1 MGLFDKIKDLFT
13 DEEEV
18 YETKEIDVP
27 EEEEKEDKLPTF
39 MRNKI
44 EKEEQEEKKKEQER
58 EKEAREIAVQIENKP
73 QLQEKV
79 TTRKSLSFDFKDE
92 DFVLGADVNTN
103 VQAPSRVTRSNVQ
116 KIRREEKEEN
126 YVKEKIIEPTVKP
139 YSKRQELDK
148 PKKFKPT
155 PVISPVYG
163 VLDKNYNANEVVS
176 KDEDS
181 SAIQRASKKVDF
193 ESVRKKAYGT
203 LNTELKDPICEN
215 CEYLKEVR
223 VNKKIERLSEEDLLY
238 NMTVD
243 DDVKV
248 IDKSNSNVIEVS
260 DKSTNSN
267 SLDSDII
274 NALDNDKQENIN
286 VLDNVSN
293 NYNTDT
299 KEDLVD
305 DDGMLLPNKD
315 ITIHEAIENYDDYG
329 VNYEVPKRVTKEE
342 DVKIVNHADSEVE
355 ADKVQFKEEKKE
367 EKKDLELTDDLF
379 NLIDSMYKERD
390 D

>member
-126 YVKEKIIEPTVKP
+126 YVKEKIIEPAVKP

-248 IDKSNSNVIEVS
+248 IDKSNSDVIEVS
-260 DKSTNSN
+260 DKSTN

-274 NALDNDKQENIN
+274 NALDNEKQENIN
-286 VLDNVSN
+286 VIDDVSN
-293 NYNTDT
+293 NYNTDN

-329 VNYEVPKRVTKEE
+329 VNYEVPQRVTKEE

>member
-73 QLQEKV
+73 QPQEKV

-92 DFVLGADVNTN
+92 DFVLGTDVNMK

-126 YVKEKIIEPTVKP
+126 YVKEKIVEPTVKP

-203 LNTELKDPICEN
+203 SNTELKDPICEN

-248 IDKSNSNVIEVS
+248 IDKSNSDVIEVS
-260 DKSTNSN
+260 DKSTN

-274 NALDNDKQENIN
+274 NALDNEKQENIN
-286 VLDNVSN
+286 VIDDVSN
-293 NYNTDT
+293 NYNIDN

-329 VNYEVPKRVTKEE
+329 VNYEVTQRVTKEE

>member
-92 DFVLGADVNTN
+92 DFVLGTDVNTN

-126 YVKEKIIEPTVKP
+126 YVKEKIIEPAVKP

-248 IDKSNSNVIEVS
+248 IDKSNSDVIEVS
-260 DKSTNSN
+260 DKSTN

-274 NALDNDKQENIN
+274 NALDNEKQENIN

-315 ITIHEAIENYDDYG
+315 ITIHDAIENYDDYG

-342 DVKIVNHADSEVE
+342 DVKIVNHADNEVE

>member
-92 DFVLGADVNTN
+92 DFVLGTDVNTN
-103 VQAPSRVTRSNVQ
+103 VQASSRVTRSNVQ

-248 IDKSNSNVIEVS
+248 IDKSNSDVIEVS
-260 DKSTNSN
+260 DKSTN

-274 NALDNDKQENIN
+274 NALDNEKQENIN

-342 DVKIVNHADSEVE
+342 DVKIVNHADNEVE

>member
-92 DFVLGADVNTN
+92 DFVLGTDVNTN

-126 YVKEKIIEPTVKP
+126 YVKEKIIESTVKP

-248 IDKSNSNVIEVS
+248 IDKSNSDVIEVS
-260 DKSTNSN
+260 DKSTN

-274 NALDNDKQENIN
+274 NALDNEKQENIN

>member
-92 DFVLGADVNTN
+92 DFVLGTDVNTN

-126 YVKEKIIEPTVKP
+126 YVKEKIIEPAVKP

-248 IDKSNSNVIEVS
+248 IDKSNSDVIEVS
-260 DKSTNSN
+260 DKSTN

-274 NALDNDKQENIN
+274 NALDNEKQENIN

-329 VNYEVPKRVTKEE
+329 VNYEVPKRVTKED